1 MKQITAQFFI
11 EYHQFLDEHSNLI
24 GALPQRF
31 ENPEILTGLYRQM
44 VFTRLFDAKAVA
56 LQRTGKM
63 GTYPSSLGQEAI
75 FVAIGHVLHKTDIL
89 VPYYRDQGA
98 LLMRG
103 VKPEQIFAYWGGDE
117 RGSLFSSTNTEDFPF
132 SVPIASQCLH
142 AAGVAYAIKLRKQA
156 RAVLVTCGDGGTS
169 EGDFYEAMNFAATFR
184 LPIVFVVSNNQWAIS
199 VSRQHQTACET
210 LAQKAI
216 SAGFK
221 GVQVDGNDVIAV
233 AEVVSH
239 ALDKAKSGDGPTL
252 IEAITYRLCDH
263 TTADDAKRYSPAE
276 DLAQAWKI
284 EPLARLRKYLVSQ
297 QLWSAEEEQQ
307 LEKNYSDQIMQSVE
321 NYLNIEPQLP
331 TSLLAH
337 MYETWPAAWQD
348 QWDALATLQQREEG

>member
-1 MKQITAQFFI
+1 MKKNVIHFDI
-11 EYHQFLDEHSNLI
+11 EYHQFLDEQSNLI
-24 GALPQRF
+24 EVLPKQF
-31 ENPEILTGLYRQM
+31 ENPEVLISLYRHM
-44 VFTRLFDAKAVA
+44 LFTRLFDAKAVA

-63 GTYPSSLGQEAI
+63 GTYPSSLGQEAV
-75 FVAIGHVLHKTDIL
+75 FVAIGHALHTTDIL

-117 RGSLFSSTNTEDFPF
+117 RGSLFSSTNAEDFPF

-142 AAGVAYAIKLRKQA
+142 AAGVAYAIALRKQP
-156 RAVLVTCGDGGTS
+156 RAVLVACGDGGTS

-216 SAGFK
+216 GAGFK
-221 GVQVDGNDVIAV
+221 GIQVDGNDVIAV
-233 AEVVSH
+233 AEVVSN
-239 ALDKAKSGDGPTL
+239 ALDKAKAGDGPTL
-252 IEAITYRLCDH
+252 IEAISYRLCDH
-263 TTADDAKRYSPAE
+263 TTADDAKRYAPAE
-276 DLAQAWKI
+276 DLVQAWKI

-321 NYLNIEPQLP
+321 NYLNVEPQSP
-331 TSLLAH
+331 TSLLAY

-348 QWDALATLQQREEG
+348 QWDALALLNKK